1 MELTKKI
8 SCFILFIAV
17 SAPLFLSAVFLAGRL
32 VIRHEMREKM
42 EMEHVITIDVPANE
56 FRWHKKNREII
67 INGKMF
73 DVKSIVKDNNIYH
86 ISGLFD
92 ENESILD
99 EELKKMNDNEEGRQK
114 KANIILQVCLG
125 IIADDKSGLQ
135 FQCSPPPAIIVF
147 VSGAYHDYHSNHCL
161 NIISPPPDAC
171 YA

>member
-8 SCFILFIAV
+8 SFFILFIAA
-17 SAPLFLSAVFLAGRL
+17 SAPLFLSAFFLTGRM

-42 EMEHVITIDVPANE
+42 EKENVITIDIPANE

-73 DVKSIVKDNNIYH
+73 DVKSIVKDKEIYH

-99 EELKKMNDNEEGRQK
+99 EELRRMNEDKDGRQK

-125 IIADDKSGLQ
+125 IIADDKSGLPFQ
-135 FQCSPPPAIIVF
+135 FTPPPVIIAF
-147 VSGAYHDYHSNHCL
+147 VSGAYHDYHSKHCL
-161 NIISPPPDAC
+161 NIISPPPDA
-171 YA
+171 